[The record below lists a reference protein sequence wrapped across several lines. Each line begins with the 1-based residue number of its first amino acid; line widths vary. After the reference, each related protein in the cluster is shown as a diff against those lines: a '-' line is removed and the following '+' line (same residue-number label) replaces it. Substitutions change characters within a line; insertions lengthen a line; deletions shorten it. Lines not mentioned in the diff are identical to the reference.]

1 VRNLLGKRILED
13 IREAWERD
21 GAASLKIL
29 AKEDPGRFAQLGV
42 AILPKDILVSVAEAT
57 PGGLSAED
65 WSTLVR
71 VLDLIKAC
79 VPASANPEPGEVFT
93 IIEGALRAH
102 YAKEIACP
110 LQTNALPRVSRM

>member
-79 VPASANPEPGEVFT
+79 APADASPGEVFE

-102 YAKEIACP
+102 YAKEI
-110 LQTNALPRVSRM
+110 TNADSPTAG